1 MTRDPNVR
9 PCNGPRCGVDVRWV
23 LTEGGKRMPLDLEPD
38 PEGNVYRVLV
48 DGKPRAR
55 VLGGGDHR
63 PPDGTVMF
71 RPHWATC
78 PDSEVFKRRQAAA
91 IRRCHGCQQ
100 PMDPV
105 LGATELYHPTCAP
118 DPATL
123 RAALRAGTAPDSGQG
138 ALPL

>member
-9 PCNGPRCGVDVRWV
+9 PCNGPHCTADVRWV
-23 LTEGGKRMPLDLEPD
+23 LTELGKRMPLDPD
-38 PEGNVYRVLV
+38 PVEDGNVYAVMV

-63 PPDGTVMF
+63 PPDGTPMF
-71 RPHWATC
+71 VAHWTTC
-78 PDSEVFKRRQAAA
+78 PDSEVFRRRQAAA
-91 IRRCHGCQQ
+91 TKRCHGCQQ

-105 LGATELYHPTCAP
+105 LGATDLYHPTCAP

-123 RAALRAGTAPDSGQG
+123 RAALKAAPETGQE